1 MLVLNL
7 VRVRGLGLYG
17 FQQKYEMNIGAD
29 SQCSVIEGSK
39 LYSSY
44 SRSHLHEFS
53 IFLLFFMAARDL
65 RLSSFCKY
73 VRDCRR

>member
-29 SQCSVIEGSK
+29 SQCSVIEM
-39 LYSSY
+39 
-44 SRSHLHEFS
+44 
-53 IFLLFFMAARDL
+53 LLETLFILFPI
-65 RLSSFCKY
+65 SFA
-73 VRDCRR
+73 